1 VPVFAPRPDHV
12 RERRQALFEESLK
25 MALRR
30 MLMASGL
37 VVAMAGCASNTFAP
51 NYQSNNT
58 DILRIGGERPDAAA
72 PAIEDLGSFCVQTT
86 QQWNDQ
92 GKTPD
97 GQRLW
102 VKSTLRQAV
111 ACR

>member
-1 VPVFAPRPDHV
+1 MTTQMTGARRGAILLLSLDEDSAAEVFKYLSS
-12 RERRQALFEESLK
+12 REVE
-25 MALRR
+25 
-30 MLMASGL
+30 
-37 VVAMAGCASNTFAP
+37 N
-51 NYQSNNT
+51 
-58 DILRIGGERPDAAA
+58 
-72 PAIEDLGSFCVQTT
+72 LGSFCFHTT

-111 ACR
+111 ACH

>member
-1 VPVFAPRPDHV
+1 
-12 RERRQALFEESLK
+12 
-25 MALRR
+25 MALRHI
-30 MLMASGL
+30 LFAALTALAVG
-37 VVAMAGCASNTFAP
+37 GCASNTFAP

-58 DILRIGGERPDAAA
+58 DVLRIGGERPEAAA
-72 PAIEDLGSFCVQTT
+72 PAVENLGSFCVQTT

-111 ACR
+111 ACH

>member
-1 VPVFAPRPDHV
+1 
-12 RERRQALFEESLK
+12 

-72 PAIEDLGSFCVQTT
+72 PAVEDLGSFCVQTT
-86 QQWNDQ
+86 QQWTDQ
-92 GKTPD
+92 GRTPD
-97 GQRLW
+97 DQRLW

>member
-1 VPVFAPRPDHV
+1 
-12 RERRQALFEESLK
+12 

-51 NYQSNNT
+51 
-58 DILRIGGERPDAAA
+58 ILRSGGERPDAAA